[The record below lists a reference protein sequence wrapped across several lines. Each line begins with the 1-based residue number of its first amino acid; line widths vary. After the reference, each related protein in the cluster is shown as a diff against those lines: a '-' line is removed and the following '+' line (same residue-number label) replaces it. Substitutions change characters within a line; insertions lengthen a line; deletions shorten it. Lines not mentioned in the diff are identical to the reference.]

1 MKCRRG
7 HRPCEWPVAD
17 GEVSAPGDPV
27 SPAGP
32 PSPKRQKVSSS
43 RSRSPSRLAGQV
55 LQPAGSVVH
64 QSDGRSV
71 TLHCP
76 QGAVTIF
83 TATRI
88 REMFEEMEQLMDWID
103 SDYEPEEPESD
114 GVQSAGSGADSMEEG
129 LEDEAREAARW
140 TCIEDVEKEYKEHR
154 RSIRRIHT
162 PV

>member
-1 MKCRRG
+1 
-7 HRPCEWPVAD
+7 
-17 GEVSAPGDPV
+17 
-27 SPAGP
+27 
-32 PSPKRQKVSSS
+32 
-43 RSRSPSRLAGQV
+43 
-55 LQPAGSVVH
+55 
-64 QSDGRSV
+64 
-71 TLHCP
+71 
-76 QGAVTIF
+76 
-83 TATRI
+83 
-88 REMFEEMEQLMDWID
+88 MFEEMEQLMDWID